1 MMILVSLTLVELN
14 RFSSLLPRF
23 SRIINALVIE
33 DKSAHYAKTFDR
45 SHDQEDEHICY

>member
-14 RFSSLLPRF
+14 RFSSLFPRF

-33 DKSAHYAKTFDR
+33 DKSAH
-45 SHDQEDEHICY
+45 